1 MPRVP
6 PYSSMTMAMQGSLV
20 LVDAPVPL
28 GFFQQHH
35 QLFLGHLGI
44 FLGIQQLGDQ
54 LFPLGEDEVDGSQ
67 HMDQQVDQG
76 GAEHGKPLGEV
87 LGNALGGDL
96 AEDQHHHGDHHR
108 GKGGANVP
116 VQLHKQQGGDGGHG
130 TVFSPIVK
138 GLRPFFSRMRRPC
151 SFFFP
156 LFKAHPWAI
165 PAQPSKTATRS
176 SRITRSAL
184 PS

>member
-1 MPRVP
+1 MSMLPSRWA
-6 PYSSMTMAMQGSLV
+6 SSSSIISSSWDTLESSLV
-20 LVDAPVPL
+20 FSSLEIN
-28 GFFQQHH
+28 FFHWEKMK
-35 QLFLGHLGI
+35 LMGVSTWISRLI
-44 FLGIQQLGDQ
+44 R
-54 LFPLGEDEVDGSQ
+54 
-67 HMDQQVDQG
+67 G
-76 GAEHGKPLGEV
+76 GAEHGKLLGEV

-156 LFKAHPWAI
+156 LFKAHLWAI